1 MCIACR
7 GRFKQQTMVRLQ
19 QIEGTIVAFEGYG
32 RSFYLCH
39 KCINDT
45 KKIKGLTKRFKQ
57 DEELF
62 VKFLKEQIENG

>member
-1 MCIACR
+1 MI
-7 GRFKQQTMVRLQ
+7 RLQ
-19 QIEGTIVAFEGYG
+19 QIGERITNYSGEG

-39 KCINDT
+39 ECLNDT

-57 DEELF
+57 NEELF